1 MYARHRRRFPANAAH
16 GAGSRAVSSVAEA
29 AISDEDETRSV
40 GAGDKPEPG
49 RKRPRTKR
57 PAPKVVQDRYD
68 VLEELG
74 SGGMG
79 VVYRAR
85 DRQLGRDVALKL
97 VFTDD
102 DPDETLAARLM
113 REAQALA
120 QLSHPNVVAVY
131 DVGRAEGGVF
141 VAMELIAGEAGDAWL
156 EKRRPW
162 REVARVF
169 CDAAR
174 GLAAAHAVGL
184 VHRDFKP
191 ANVMLGADGR
201 TRVLDFG
208 LARAAGF
215 GTSTSISD
223 SADLDGDERE
233 TKKLGNDYEPPVS
246 SSMRSASL
254 LDIALTREGAVVG
267 TPQYMAPEQF
277 RGDAYDARTDQF
289 SFCVALYKGL
299 YGQRP
304 FEGRTFGELRKN
316 VLEGKVRPV
325 PDSDVPAYVRD
336 LVLRGLAMDP
346 ARRWPSMEPIIEVL
360 ARDPAARKRRIALA
374 VAAGVLLAG
383 IGVTTWIAVHR
394 DPGAVCRGG
403 EHELA
408 GVWDGARA
416 KAVSEAF
423 TATGRSFAADAAA
436 GATRGLDEYTRKWVA
451 MRTEACE
458 ATHVHGTQSAELLD
472 LRMTCLD
479 RRLDSVRA
487 TVDVLA
493 HADREI
499 VTHANELVGQLPPLD
514 ACADTETLRAAVKPP
529 VDPKLAARVAS
540 AQRSLAA
547 VKALWIAGRYTD
559 AETQLAPLRTEA
571 STLAWRPLEGEVLLQ
586 AARLADSIGNYADSA
601 KLYRDAAVAAEAGR
615 DDETAA
621 LARNGLVWETGE
633 RLGRYDEAQ
642 ELARDAEAKVERLGR
657 SDLVRADL
665 DQKMSALLADQG
677 KYAEALERSK
687 RVLELRE
694 KVLPAGDELIAAAL
708 GELGDVENAWSHFDD
723 AISYYRRALDIAVK
737 AVGPDHPTVAAL
749 RINLAT
755 ALRAKSDFTGALA
768 ELAKART
775 ITEHSVGPEHSDVA
789 TIAIDT
795 GGVELDSGHPAEA
808 LAQFERARD
817 IWTKTLG
824 ADHPNVGTAEF
835 RIGEVALAQGRAA
848 DAARSFQRA
857 LDIWEAKL
865 GPDHPSLAAALEGLA
880 KARLAQHRKADAIT
894 LYRRAIPL
902 LVKGVGPND
911 EQTLEMKRALEQLEH
926 PR

>member
-1 MYARHRRRFPANAAH
+1 
-16 GAGSRAVSSVAEA
+16 
-29 AISDEDETRSV
+29 
-40 GAGDKPEPG
+40 
-49 RKRPRTKR
+49 
-57 PAPKVVQDRYD
+57 
-68 VLEELG
+68 
-74 SGGMG
+74 MG

-85 DRQLGRDVALKL
+85 DRQLGREVALKL

-141 VAMELIAGEAGDAWL
+141 VAMELIAGEAGDVWL
-156 EKRRPW
+156 EQRRPW
-162 REVARVF
+162 RDVVRVF
-169 CDAAR
+169 GDAAR

-215 GTSTSISD
+215 GSATSLSD
-223 SADLDGDERE
+223 SADLDPDDERS
-233 TKKLGNDYEPPVS
+233 TKKLGEDVEGRVS
-246 SSMRSASL
+246 ASMKSVSL
-254 LDIALTREGAVVG
+254 LDVALTREGAVVG

-289 SFCVALYKGL
+289 SFCVALYKAL
-299 YGQRP
+299 YGRRP
-304 FEGRTFGELRKN
+304 FEGKTFGELRKN
-316 VLEGKVRPV
+316 VLAGNLRPP
-325 PDSDVPAYVRD
+325 PDSDVPAYIRD
-336 LVLRGLAMDP
+336 LVLRGMAMDP
-346 ARRWPSMEPIIEVL
+346 EKRWPSMDPIIAVL
-360 ARDPAARKRRIALA
+360 ARDPAARKKRIALA
-374 VAAGVLLAG
+374 TAAIVLVGG
-383 IGVTTWIAVHR
+383 IGVTTWLAMHR
-394 DPGAVCRGG
+394 DRGAVCRGG
-403 EHELA
+403 EQELA

-416 KAVSEAF
+416 KSIVDAF

-436 GATRGLDEYTRKWVA
+436 GVTRGLDDYTRHWLA
-451 MRTEACE
+451 MRLETCE
-458 ATHVHGTQSAELLD
+458 ATRVHGTQSEELLD
-472 LRMTCLD
+472 LRMTCLE

-493 HADREI
+493 HADRDTI
-499 VTHANELVGQLPPLD
+499 TRANELVGQLPTLD
-514 ACADTETLRAAVKPP
+514 ACKDTETLRAAVKPP
-529 VDPKLAARVAS
+529 VDPKLAARVAA

-547 VKALWIAGRYTD
+547 VRALWIAGRYTD
-559 AETQLAPLRTEA
+559 AQTQLAPLRTEA
-571 STLAWRPLEGEVLLQ
+571 STLAWRPLEGEVMLQ
-586 AARLADSIGNYADSA
+586 AARLADSTGNYADSV

-633 RLGRYDEAQ
+633 RLGHYDEAQ

-657 SDLVRADL
+657 NELVRADL
-665 DQKMSALLADQG
+665 DQKMSALFADQG

-687 RVLELRE
+687 HVLELRE

-708 GELGDVENAWSHFDD
+708 GELGDVENAQSHFDE
-723 AISYYRRALDIAVK
+723 AIGYYRRALDIAVK
-737 AVGPDHPTVAAL
+737 AVGPDHPTVAGL

-755 ALRAKSDFTGALA
+755 ALRAKNDFSGALA

-775 ITEHSVGPEHSDVA
+775 ITEHSVGPDHSDVA

-795 GGVELDSGHPAEA
+795 GGIELDSGHPAEA
-808 LAQFERARD
+808 LVQFERARD

-835 RIGEVALAQGRAA
+835 RIGEVALAQGHP
-848 DAARSFQRA
+848 DAAAISFQHA
-857 LDIWEAKL
+857 LDIWQAKL
-865 GPDHPSLAAALEGLA
+865 GPDHPSLAAALDGLA
-880 KARLAQHRKADAIT
+880 RARVAQHRKADAIA
-894 LYRRAIPL
+894 LYRRALPL
-902 LVKGVGPND
+902 MIKGVGPND
-911 EQTLEMKRALEQLEH
+911 EQTLEMKKTLEQLEH